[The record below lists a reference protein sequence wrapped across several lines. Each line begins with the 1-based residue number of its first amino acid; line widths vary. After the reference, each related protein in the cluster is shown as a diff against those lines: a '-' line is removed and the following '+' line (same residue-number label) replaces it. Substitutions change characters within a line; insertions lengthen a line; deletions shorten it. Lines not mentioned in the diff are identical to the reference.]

1 MVNSSKNNP
10 NTDSLLLKIGIIAY
24 CLGNDAENE
33 NGLTG
38 FYLLMLIQLL
48 LTLFNLFIYYSCL

>member
-1 MVNSSKNNP
+1 MVSSSKNKP
-10 NTDSLLLKIGIIAY
+10 NTDSLLLKVGIIVY

-33 NGLTG
+33 KGLTG
-38 FYLLMLIQLL
+38 FYLLMLMQLL